1 MKRTF
6 IAIKIPLSKETL
18 EFIGEI
24 KLQLKDERIKWVDS
38 WNVHLTLFFLGDTDE
53 NLISEIVDLLAD
65 KLKSFKNF
73 NLMCKGVGVFK
84 DMQNLRAFWFG
95 LEENETLLNLKKIVN
110 QVLNSF
116 GFETENKK
124 FKPHLTLGR
133 IKYLNNKRLLSEII
147 ENYKDQTIQEIA
159 VNEVIIY
166 ESKLTPK
173 GPIYSIIEKI
183 YLN

>member
-116 GFETENKK
+116 
-124 FKPHLTLGR
+124 
-133 IKYLNNKRLLSEII
+133 
-147 ENYKDQTIQEIA
+147 
-159 VNEVIIY
+159 
-166 ESKLTPK
+166 
-173 GPIYSIIEKI
+173 
-183 YLN
+183 